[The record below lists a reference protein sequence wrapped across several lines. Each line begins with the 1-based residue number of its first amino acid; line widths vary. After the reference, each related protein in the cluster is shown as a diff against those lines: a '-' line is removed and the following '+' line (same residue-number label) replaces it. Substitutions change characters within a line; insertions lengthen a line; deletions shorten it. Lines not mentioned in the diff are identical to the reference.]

1 MDIKRTKR
9 IEAEMKKEI
18 SLLMA
23 NEIKDPRLSAMASI
37 TAIELTNDLSQA
49 KIFISVLGD
58 REDKEN
64 SLAGLESSKGFIKK
78 ELGSRLKLRHIPD
91 LIFKLDETIE
101 HGLYMDKLIDE
112 VIKRDNENRKNH
124 EE

>member
-1 MDIKRTKR
+1 MDIKRIRR

-23 NEIKDPRLSAMASI
+23 NEIKDPRLSYMTSI
-37 TAIELTNDLSQA
+37 TAVELAKDLSQA
-49 KIFISVLGD
+49 KIFISILGD
-58 REDKEN
+58 REEKE
-64 SLAGLESSKGFIKK
+64 STLTGLESSKGFIKK
-78 ELGSRLKLRHIPD
+78 ELGNRLKLRHIPD

-112 VIKRDNENRKNH
+112 VIKRDNKNRKSH

>member
-9 IEAEMKKEI
+9 IEVEMKKEI

>member
-78 ELGSRLKLRHIPD
+78 ELGNRLKLRHIPD